1 MKRHPVLLRLT
12 LIVMLWG
19 LFAAFVCFT
28 SAQLPDRVATHFN
41 ASGIPNGWMTR
52 GTHIE
57 FTLIMGVV
65 IPAFILGIF
74 ALVRRFHG
82 LMNIPY
88 KDYWLAPERRQ
99 QTLDFIQ
106 RQGFRFAAM
115 FIVFVAGI
123 HWSILCANRQAPA
136 ILSNTQVGWIA
147 GAFTAAAALWV
158 VVFIVHFFRKPA

>member
-1 MKRHPVLLRLT
+1 MKRHSVLIPLT

-19 LFAAFVCFT
+19 IFAGFVYFT

-57 FTLIMGVV
+57 FTLLMGLV
-65 IPAFILGIF
+65 IPAFVLALF
-74 ALVRRFHG
+74 SLVRRFPG

-99 QTLDFIQ
+99 QTFNFIQ
-106 RQGFRFAAM
+106 QQGFRFAAM
-115 FIVFVAGI
+115 FILFFAGI
-123 HWSILCANRQAPA
+123 HWSILCANRQNPA
-136 ILSNTQVGWIA
+136 ILSNTQVGWIG

-158 VVFIVHFFRKPA
+158 LVFIVHFLRKPA